1 MIVEFEW
8 EESNKHKSLLKHGI
22 TNQEAETTF
31 DDPQKIILFDEKHS
45 DMEDR
50 YICIG
55 KSDLGNIL
63 YTAFT
68 FRNGKVRII
77 STRPA
82 NKKNI
87 ANYETEQ

>member
-1 MIVEFEW
+1 MSFEFEW
-8 EESNKHKSLLKHGI
+8 DEANKHKSLLKHGI
-22 TNQEAETTF
+22 TNQEAETAF
-31 DDPQKIILFDEKHS
+31 ADPQKIILYDEKHS

-68 FRNGKVRII
+68 FRSGKVRII

-87 ANYETEQ
+87 ANYEAEQ